1 MDKYKYYKE
10 NNIKFPLTKEKMI
23 YYLTLGC
30 NVACW
35 YRHAFGI
42 SYIIVNLEKGDND
55 IHIDDVHCL
64 NRMQIKTF
72 LTDYKLFTSRWLI
85 FL

>member
-1 MDKYKYYKE
+1 MDNYRYYKE

-23 YYLTLGC
+23 YYLKLGC

-35 YRHAFGI
+35 CKTAFGI

-55 IHIDDVHCL
+55 IHINDVHCL

-72 LTDYKLFTSRWLI
+72 LTDYKLVTSRWLI